1 MWRGGESPVR
11 SGARSRPVKRPSR
24 ARPPPSRLPQAA
36 VLTTTTDFE
45 VTPIRPTIA
54 IQDHLSES
62 RLRSI
67 RPTRAGAATTFLVY
81 RYSNGGECGFQFFA
95 LPFQHEMSRLGIP
108 ADVAR
113 QVFHPRRSE
122 KVQIKPE
129 NFIGHG
135 D

>member
-1 MWRGGESPVR
+1 GPLEQGRTCTLLGTQRCARSEVGLGMWRGGESPVR

-62 RLRSI
+62 RLRSM
-67 RPTRAGAATTFLVY
+67 RPTRARTRFCPLWRAWRTDDDAV
-81 RYSNGGECGFQFFA
+81 Q
-95 LPFQHEMSRLGIP
+95 LPSSAPLGM
-108 ADVAR
+108 DR
-113 QVFHPRRSE
+113 ES
-122 KVQIKPE
+122 
-129 NFIGHG
+129 
-135 D
+135 